1 LRAALRAAVAAA
13 GLHPV
18 VGAAAADEDEDEEP
32 AAAARPGKR
41 ARGPDT
47 GAARLC
53 ACDVN
58 VRRHDS
64 VTLLVSGEP
73 LYVNAM
79 LMEAASPLLADLL
92 TGVAAGASGG
102 APLPPVPLPPPADVA
117 PAAFYA
123 LCCAAVEHTYTGA
136 IQQLPDGGNLLSLW
150 CVARHLQMAAL
161 QAFCCAALA
170 PSLRAAVTAT
180 EEGAALLRDVAGV
193 AARHGCDAL
202 RRCVAAALLAVPA
215 EGMDAAVATALH
227 AAASGSDAAASAAA
241 CDGIAD
247 AMAAAMRDRLLASA
261 T

>member
-150 CVARHLQMAAL
+150 CVARQLQMAAL

-180 EEGAALLRDVAGV
+180 EGAALLRDVAGV
-193 AARHGCDAL
+193 AARHDCDAL
-202 RRCVAAALLAVPA
+202 RRCVAAALLAAPA

-227 AAASGSDAAASAAA
+227 AAAAGSDAAAAAAA

-247 AMAAAMRDRLLASA
+247 AMAAAMRDRLLAGA